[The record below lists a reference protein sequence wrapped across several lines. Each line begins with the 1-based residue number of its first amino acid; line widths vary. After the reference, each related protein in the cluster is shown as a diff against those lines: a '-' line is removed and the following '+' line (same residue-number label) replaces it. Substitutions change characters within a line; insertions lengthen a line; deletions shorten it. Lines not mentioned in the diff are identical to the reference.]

1 MFTSLLKDMI
11 EDIDEQPDGRNA
23 QGKVCRKGL
32 GAFVLSWGA
41 PLSQHL
47 HVFTNTE
54 ALNPYS

>member
-32 GAFVLSWGA
+32 GASLPIDSVIY
-41 PLSQHL
+41 L
-47 HVFTNTE
+47 H
-54 ALNPYS
+54 S

>member
-1 MFTSLLKDMI
+1 MI

-41 PLSQHL
+41 PLSQRL

>member
-11 EDIDEQPDGRNA
+11 EDIDKQPDGRNA

-41 PLSQHL
+41 PLS
-47 HVFTNTE
+47 
-54 ALNPYS
+54 